1 MAVLIA
7 GTVALLQVIFLAL
20 LLAFLIVRR
29 AYDRRQRAAFEVGK
43 GELAAPLRAWLVA
56 GAHADP
62 VVAALRAMPGGTAVG
77 YLALLARQTIPQAN
91 RDELAVALRGEAWLD
106 KALRQAHSRWWW
118 RRLEA
123 ARALSIMAETEH
135 RDVVLKLFFDEHPA
149 VQVAAAGALP
159 HVADPFVIGKVL
171 DRLDGLPKVV
181 RHYVTAVLQRS
192 RSLVGPALAARIE
205 RGSHFAPLAAWI
217 ELAEAIADPDT
228 VAASLTRI
236 EHPSVAVRRAIA
248 KALRRYPS
256 QATEAAL
263 VQLLADKDAT
273 VRAAAA
279 RTLGELGSRGAVPA
293 LARMLSDGVW
303 MVRVRA
309 AVSLAQL
316 GERGRAALRV
326 ARAGEDRFA
335 RDMATMVTGLTEG
348 AILEMGDA

>member
-1 MAVLIA
+1 
-7 GTVALLQVIFLAL
+7 
-20 LLAFLIVRR
+20 
-29 AYDRRQRAAFEVGK
+29 
-43 GELAAPLRAWLVA
+43 
-56 GAHADP
+56 
-62 VVAALRAMPGGTAVG
+62 MPGGTAVG
-77 YLALLARQTIPQAN
+77 YLALLARQTIPEGN
-91 RDELAVALRGEAWLD
+91 RGELAVALRGERWLGLAV
-106 KALRQAHSRWWW
+106 KQANSRWWW

-123 ARALSIMAETEH
+123 ARALSIMAEPRH
-135 RDVVLKLFFDEHPA
+135 RDMVLKLFFDEHPA

-192 RSLVGPALAARIE
+192 RALVGPALAARIE

-217 ELAEAIADPDT
+217 ELAEAIAEPDT
-228 VAASLTRI
+228 VAAALTRL

-263 VQLLADKDAT
+263 VQLLSDKDPT

-279 RTLGELGSRGAVPA
+279 RTLGELGSRGAVPM
-293 LARMLSDGVW
+293 LARMLGDGVW

-316 GERGRAALRV
+316 GERGRAALRA
-326 ARAGEDRFA
+326 ARAGDDRFA